1 MSAHG
6 GPDNVRDE
14 AHFNSLLNDCRTIS
28 VRHLNV
34 LFAGIF
40 DAADSALLEFAAK
53 AENNVVQAQF
63 FDAIQEI
70 DRSRQNIK
78 RAFEGEIKIGFA
90 QFAKGRP
97 LVVAGGAEQSAD
109 KPRPA
114 TTTGFSTGGL
124 ELLDKLA
131 HAESA
136 VIQTLAAKSS
146 NRFLEPLYAL
156 SQRFAIVN
164 RGRKPEE
171 AATPAAPAHILHAF
185 SAAVRPLRIE
195 PNVKLVLFALFDRVV
210 MSQLGPLYD
219 DLNLYLMKAG
229 VLPNLRPSVIKHPD
243 SGVTAPASS
252 DVARAGH
259 GAGKAAQPGVA
270 QGVSSGP
277 SMGDE
282 LFGTIR
288 ELLASRRQSPSP
300 PPGVSPASAGG
311 AGTAL
316 PYVESTVV
324 LSAISELQVEQ
335 AQADPTA
342 DPTQAQAERI
352 DQPVLEAIRL
362 HLRDQ
367 RQRIYDGVDRR
378 RIPQVEI
385 DVIDVVGMLFDCILN
400 DDLLPNAVKALLSRL
415 HTPYLKIAVLDKKL
429 FTSEDHPARRL
440 LDLMADAGGKWVA
453 QNQLQSGIFPQMQ
466 YVVNRVLR
474 EFQEG
479 MSLFKELIDEFST
492 AVTALQH
499 KAELIEQRAREAAE
513 GHNRLQKAK
522 ARAHEELSARL
533 AGQAIPHVAQK
544 FLAEIWADHL
554 MLILLRSADG
564 ERSQNWIEAL
574 RIADEIIWS
583 VAPKAS
589 AEEREQLAAR
599 LPVLHGII
607 EEELGSLGGYGKN
620 EQADLFA
627 LLKEL
632 QTQALQ
638 TVAVVDE
645 SAAAPEDLPAVV
657 VSAAPVEP
665 EAITPEEAA
674 VMEQL
679 RQLKFGSLFD
689 FQDEETGAVRRLKLS
704 WFSQVSSNYMFVD
717 QSGIKAAVYSALEV
731 ARAILSGRARH
742 IEPRDKPFFGW
753 ALETIRNML
762 GSSEP
767 PPDDPRRSK
776 PRRLH

>member
-1 MSAHG
+1 MSVRG
-6 GPDNVRDE
+6 SPDNARDD
-14 AHFNSLLNDCRTIS
+14 AHFNGLLNDCRTIA

-97 LVVAGGAEQSAD
+97 LAVAGGAEQSAD
-109 KPRPA
+109 KARPS
-114 TTTGFSTGGL
+114 TNTGFSTGGL

-136 VIQTLAAKSS
+136 VIQTLAAKSA

-171 AATPAAPAHILHAF
+171 TATPAAPAHILHAF

-210 MSQLGPLYD
+210 MSQLAPLYD

-229 VLPNLRPSVIKHPD
+229 VLPNLRPSIIKHPD
-243 SGVTAPASS
+243 GGVTEAASGS
-252 DVARAGH
+252 VARADQA
-259 GAGKAAQPGVA
+259 AGNAAQQAAP
-270 QGVSSGP
+270 QGAPAGP

-282 LFGTIR
+282 LFSAIR
-288 ELLASRRQSPSP
+288 ELLASRRQSPT
-300 PPGVSPASAGG
+300 SPASAGAG
-311 AGTAL
+311 AGAL

-324 LSAISELQVEQ
+324 VSVISALQVEQ
-335 AQADPTA
+335 AQAEALA
-342 DPTQAQAERI
+342 DPSHAQAEHV
-352 DQPVLEAIRL
+352 DQPVLEAIRT

-479 MSLFKELIDEFST
+479 LSLFNELIDEFSA

-499 KAELIEQRAREAAE
+499 RAELIEQRAREAAE

-522 ARAHEELSARL
+522 ARAHEELAVRL
-533 AGQAIPHVAQK
+533 TGQPIPRVAQK
-544 FLAEIWADHL
+544 FLTEIWADHL
-554 MLILLRSADG
+554 MLILLRSPDG
-564 ERSQNWIEAL
+564 ERSQDWVEAL
-574 RIADEIIWS
+574 RIADEIVWS

-589 AEEREQLAAR
+589 AEDRAQMATR

-607 EEELGSLGGYGKN
+607 EAELGSLGGYGKH

-638 TVAVVDE
+638 TGAVAERDE
-645 SAAAPEDLPAVV
+645 LPGVASAPAPA
-657 VSAAPVEP
+657 EP
-665 EAITPEEAA
+665 ELPTPEEAA

-689 FQDEETGAVRRLKLS
+689 FEDKSSGATRRLKLS

-717 QSGIKAAVYSALEV
+717 QSGIKAAVYSTREL
-731 ARAILSGRARH
+731 ARAMLSGRARH
-742 IEPRDKPFFGW
+742 IAPRDKPFFGW

-762 GSSEP
+762 GTSES
-767 PPDDPRRSK
+767 PDTSRRSK
-776 PRRLH
+776 PTRFH

>member
-6 GPDNVRDE
+6 GPDNARDE
-14 AHFNSLLNDCRTIS
+14 VHFNNLLNDCRTIS
-28 VRHLNV
+28 VRHLNM

-97 LVVAGGAEQSAD
+97 LAVAGGIEYGAD
-109 KPRPA
+109 KPRQSSA
-114 TTTGFSTGGL
+114 TTGFSTGGL

-136 VIQTLAAKSS
+136 VIQTLAAKSN

-164 RGRKPEE
+164 RGRKLEE
-171 AATPAAPAHILHAF
+171 TATPAAPAHILHAF
-185 SAAVRPLRIE
+185 SAAVRALRIE

-210 MSQLGPLYD
+210 MSQLAPLYD

-229 VLPNLRPSVIKHPD
+229 VLPNLRPSVIKQPD
-243 SGVTAPASS
+243 TGVTAPASS
-252 DVARAGH
+252 DAAV
-259 GAGKAAQPGVA
+259 AAQDASGKSARGGDDQGASTGV
-270 QGVSSGP
+270 
-277 SMGDE
+277 SMGDQ
-282 LFGTIR
+282 LFSTIR
-288 ELLASRRQSPSP
+288 ELLAARRPTP
-300 PPGVSPASAGG
+300 SPASGALPAG
-311 AGTAL
+311 AAAVL
-316 PYVESTVV
+316 PYVENTVV
-324 LSAISELQVEQ
+324 LSAISQLQVEQ
-335 AQADPTA
+335 AQADA
-342 DPTQAQAERI
+342 VVDPTQSQAERV

-362 HLRDQ
+362 HLQTQ

-415 HTPYLKIAVLDKKL
+415 HTPYLKIAVLDKNL
-429 FTSEDHPARRL
+429 FTSEQHPARRL
-440 LDLMADAGGKWVA
+440 LDLMADAGGKWVS
-453 QNQLQSGIFPQMQ
+453 QSQLQNGIFPQMQ

-479 MSLFKELIDEFST
+479 LSLFNELIDEFST

-499 KAELIEQRAREAAE
+499 KAYLIEQRAREAAE

-522 ARAHEELSARL
+522 GRAHEELSARL
-533 AGQAIPHVAQK
+533 EGQSIPRVAQK
-544 FLAEIWADHL
+544 FLTEIWADHL
-554 MLILLRSADG
+554 MLILLRSPDG
-564 ERSQNWIEAL
+564 DRSQDWIEAL

-583 VAPKAS
+583 VAPKTTD
-589 AEEREQLAAR
+589 EERLQVAAR

-620 EQADLFA
+620 EQADLFG

-638 TVAVVDE
+638 N
-645 SAAAPEDLPAVV
+645 AAMDTSPAAMQSTSDIEAPALPIQPD
-657 VSAAPVEP
+657 PV
-665 EAITPEEAA
+665 TPEEAA
-674 VMEQL
+674 VIEQL

-689 FQDEETGAVRRLKLS
+689 FYDEETGSTRRLKLS

-717 QSGIKAAVYSALEV
+717 QSGIKAAVYPAHDL
-731 ARAILSGRARH
+731 ARAMLSGKARH
-742 IEPRDKPFFGW
+742 IELRDKPFFGW

-762 GSSEP
+762 GSSES
-767 PPDDPRRSK
+767 PPDDPGRSK
-776 PRRLH
+776 PNRLH

>member
-6 GPDNVRDE
+6 PDNARDKT
-14 AHFNSLLNDCRTIS
+14 HFTNLLNDCRTIS
-28 VRHLNV
+28 VRHLNM

-97 LVVAGGAEQSAD
+97 LAVAGGIEHGADKLRQSA
-109 KPRPA
+109 
-114 TTTGFSTGGL
+114 TTGFSTGGL

-136 VIQTLAAKSS
+136 VIQTLAAKSN

-164 RGRKPEE
+164 RGRKLEE

-185 SAAVRPLRIE
+185 SAAVRALRIE

-210 MSQLGPLYD
+210 MSQLAPLYD

-229 VLPNLRPSVIKHPD
+229 VLPNLRPSVIKRPD
-243 SGVTAPASS
+243 SGVIASGDAAVAAHDAPTKSAHGGTDPGAST
-252 DVARAGH
+252 
-259 GAGKAAQPGVA
+259 GA
-270 QGVSSGP
+270 

-282 LFGTIR
+282 LFGAIR
-288 ELLASRRQSPSP
+288 ELLAARRPTP
-300 PPGVSPASAGG
+300 SPASGAMPAG
-311 AGTAL
+311 AAAVL
-316 PYVESTVV
+316 PYVENTVV
-324 LSAISELQVEQ
+324 LSAISQLQVEQ
-335 AQADPTA
+335 AHADA
-342 DPTQAQAERI
+342 VVDPTQSQAERV

-362 HLRDQ
+362 HLQIQ

-415 HTPYLKIAVLDKKL
+415 HTPYLKIAVLDKNL
-429 FTSEDHPARRL
+429 FTSEQHPARRL
-440 LDLMADAGGKWVA
+440 LDLMADAGGKWVS
-453 QNQLQSGIFPQMQ
+453 QSQLQNGIFPQMQ

-479 MSLFKELIDEFST
+479 LSLFNELIEEFSV
-492 AVTALQH
+492 AVLALQH

-522 ARAHEELSARL
+522 GRAHEELSARL
-533 AGQAIPHVAQK
+533 EGPAIPRVAQK
-544 FLAEIWADHL
+544 FLTEIWADHL
-554 MLILLRSADG
+554 MLILLRSPDG
-564 ERSQNWIEAL
+564 DRSQDWIEAL

-583 VAPKAS
+583 VAPKTTD
-589 AEEREQLAAR
+589 EERLQVAAR

-620 EQADLFA
+620 EQADLFG

-638 TVAVVDE
+638 N
-645 SAAAPEDLPAVV
+645 AAMDTSPAAMQSTSDIEPPVLPAQPDSV
-657 VSAAPVEP
+657 
-665 EAITPEEAA
+665 TPEEAA
-674 VMEQL
+674 VIEQL
-679 RQLKFGSLFD
+679 RQLKFGTLFD
-689 FQDEETGAVRRLKLS
+689 FHDEETGGTRRLKLS

-717 QSGIKAAVYSALEV
+717 QSGIKAAVYSAHDL
-731 ARAILSGRARH
+731 ARAMLSGKARH
-742 IEPRDKPFFGW
+742 IELRDKPFFGW

-762 GSSEP
+762 GSSES
-767 PPDDPRRSK
+767 PPDDPGRSK
-776 PRRLH
+776 PNRLH